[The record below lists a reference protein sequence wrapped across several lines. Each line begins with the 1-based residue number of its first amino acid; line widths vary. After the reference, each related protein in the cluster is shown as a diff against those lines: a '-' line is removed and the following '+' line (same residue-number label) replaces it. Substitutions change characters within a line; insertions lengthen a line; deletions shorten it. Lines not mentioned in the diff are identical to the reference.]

1 MSSVQC
7 DFSEFKEFFDKM
19 ETAAKGAFRQEMEL
33 FLMGIGEEFL
43 RVLGEEIKRKK
54 VMDTRNLLNSFHRGH
69 EANVW
74 EIEADGLVL
83 EVGTNVEYASYV
95 NDGHWI
101 VKHKRDEASSLG
113 DDEKARFVPGTWDD
127 DNKFTYDPNA
137 KTGIVLRKWV
147 KGAHYWESAL
157 RIMEKIFPQ
166 ALDRRLQEWLDR
178 YFG

>member
-33 FLMGIGEEFL
+33 FLMGMGEEFL
-43 RVLGEEIKRKK
+43 RVLEEEIIRKE
-54 VMDTRNLLNSFHRGH
+54 VMDTRNLLNSFHRGDK
-69 EANVW
+69 ANVW
-74 EIEADGLVL
+74 KIEDNGLVL
-83 EVGTNVEYASYV
+83 EVGTNLEYASYV
-95 NDGHWI
+95 NDGHWTI
-101 VKHKRDEASSLG
+101 DPTKNNHFTLPNGEI
-113 DDEKARFVPGTWDD
+113 ARFVPGTWRGDH
-127 DNKFTYDPNA
+127 FIYDPDA
-137 KTGIVLRKWV
+137 KTGMVLKQQWV

-157 RIMEKIFPQ
+157 RIMDKIFPQ

>member
-74 EIEADGLVL
+74 EIEDGGLVL

-101 VKHKRDEASSLG
+101 VKHKKDEESALEEN
-113 DDEKARFVPGTWDD
+113 EKARFVPGTWD

-157 RIMEKIFPQ
+157 RIMDKIFPQ
-166 ALDRRLQEWLDR
+166 ALDRRMQEWLDK